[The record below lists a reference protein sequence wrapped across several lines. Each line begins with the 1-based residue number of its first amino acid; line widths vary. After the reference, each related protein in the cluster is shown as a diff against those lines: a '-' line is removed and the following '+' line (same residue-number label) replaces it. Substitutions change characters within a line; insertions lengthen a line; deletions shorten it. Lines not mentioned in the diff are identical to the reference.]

1 MRKVTKVKS
10 RARQP
15 GEVATLSVAIRSFCL
30 ECYCDQV
37 EAITYCTEPECW
49 CYPYRLDCTT
59 RAKLGRLEIYVE
71 KEKKAFVAARP
82 DTPLPSAIGKY
93 APVCLQKEDIAIRGK
108 VRIERAHVIPR
119 RPREVGEILGRGQ
132 TIRAFCLEC
141 HGWEEA
147 ETRKCTRVDCW
158 FFPYRLSSL
167 AKTRAEIEAETSG
180 KPIEQ
185 PVQQPVLT
193 E

>member
-1 MRKVTKVKS
+1 MRKVTKVKL
-10 RARQP
+10 RPRQL
-15 GEVATLSVAIRSFCL
+15 GEVPTLSVAIRSFCL

-59 RAKLGRLEIYVE
+59 RAKLGRVEVCVE
-71 KEKKAFVAARP
+71 KEKEAFLAARP
-82 DTPLPSAIGKY
+82 DTPLPSAIGQY
-93 APVCLQKEDIAIRGK
+93 VPFCLRNGVLATKGK

-119 RPREVGEILGRGQ
+119 RCRRPGEILGRGQ

-167 AKTRAEIEAETSG
+167 AETRAEIEAETSG